1 MEIFDN
7 MRKPKGKLGNLQLKS
22 MNKEHTPVSLWG
34 LKHLDIN
41 PDDIILDVG
50 CGGGI
55 NINRMSKKAKKV
67 YGVDYSIESV
77 KLSREVNRQEI
88 SDGKVEVVKGDVQN
102 LPFDDESFD
111 IVTAFETVYFWPN
124 IEKCF
129 GEVKRVLKPGG
140 IFLIGLESN
149 GSDNMI
155 MKLSEKFIDM
165 IVYNDEELTEFLK
178 NNDYTKI
185 TVYLRDGKNK
195 EEIIK
200 EIGGKTRRIHDD
212 YDHVSLS
219 DKFVE
224 WMTIVA
230 ENDIG

>member
-129 GEVKRVLKPGG
+129 GEVKRVLNPGG

-230 ENDIG
+230 EK